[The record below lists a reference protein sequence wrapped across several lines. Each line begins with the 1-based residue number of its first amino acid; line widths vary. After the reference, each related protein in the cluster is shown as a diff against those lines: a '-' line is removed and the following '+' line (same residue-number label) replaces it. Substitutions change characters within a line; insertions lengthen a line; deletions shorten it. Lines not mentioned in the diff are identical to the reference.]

1 MKATKTKLTKYDSKS
16 FKRIYFIIFFFVLK
30 NKPGKKNHFVVEHT
44 SRFES
49 SSFLFIHLSMVR
61 IIKLIA
67 VYRLTLNDDPPPL
80 YIPEYIKEVCSVRYG
95 GMDMILKLLCF
106 FQY

>member
-16 FKRIYFIIFFFVLK
+16 FKRIYFIIFFVLK

-44 SRFES
+44 SRFEL

-67 VYRLTLNDDPPPL
+67 VL
-80 YIPEYIKEVCSVRYG
+80 V
-95 GMDMILKLLCF
+95 
-106 FQY
+106 